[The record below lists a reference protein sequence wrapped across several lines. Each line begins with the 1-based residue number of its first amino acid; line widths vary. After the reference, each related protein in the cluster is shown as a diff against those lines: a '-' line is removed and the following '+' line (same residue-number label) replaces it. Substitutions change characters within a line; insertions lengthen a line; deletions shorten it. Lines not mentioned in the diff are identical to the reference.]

1 MKFDGELT
9 LKNNLP
15 YSAEDIARINAID
28 LSDPNSIAAINSIDN
43 TISKL
48 NSRDNTIADLNSY
61 KIGPNTN
68 QSDLPTRI
76 VQDGKILWNR
86 TYGRLR
92 WKNNEFV
99 QYSDGVRVERVLQQE
114 VISEYMGEPTVT
126 EWVTVPTENE

>member
-1 MKFDGELT
+1 M
-9 LKNNLP
+9 NNNKEIP
-15 YSAEDIARINAID
+15 SGYTAEDIARINAID

-48 NSRDNTIADLNSY
+48 NSNDNTVADLNSY

-68 QSDLPTRI
+68 SSDLPTRI

-99 QYSDGVRVERVLQQE
+99 QYSDGVRVDVKVEKVLQQE
-114 VISEYMGEPTVT
+114 VIYQYMEEPTVT
-126 EWVTVPTENE
+126 EWVTVPTENI

>member
-1 MKFDGELT
+1 MDNNKELPQG
-9 LKNNLP
+9 LA

-28 LSDPNSIAAINSIDN
+28 LSDPNSIAAINAIN
-43 TISKL
+43 
-48 NSRDNTIADLNSY
+48 NTIADLNSC

-68 QSDLPTRI
+68 QTDLPTQI
-76 VQDGKILWNR
+76 VQDGRILWYK

-99 QYSDGVRVERVLQQE
+99 QYPDGVKVERVLQQE
-114 VISEYMGEPTVT
+114 VTTQYLCEPAVT